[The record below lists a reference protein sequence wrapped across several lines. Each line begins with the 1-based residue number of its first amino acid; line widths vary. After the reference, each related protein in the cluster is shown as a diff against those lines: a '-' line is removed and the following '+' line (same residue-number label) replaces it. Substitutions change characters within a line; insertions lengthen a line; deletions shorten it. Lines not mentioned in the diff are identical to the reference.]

1 MGPDWQEQ
9 ELRATLDPA
18 LGGRWTSLRT
28 QHREWLWS
36 NPDPAVAAARRG
48 VRPGQEFVDAGGG
61 EECLPTVQGVPD
73 HGDVWSR
80 PWRRDEDGAV
90 LRDSVTAPPFT
101 VHRDL
106 GHDTGPRVAYRIS
119 GPPRQPF
126 LHAVHLL
133 LQLGP
138 DARIELAGTP
148 RFRVAGEP
156 GEHRWPDLGSEDLS
170 RLGPDD
176 GTARCLVLPGV
187 SACRVVAGVDALE
200 LSWRRT
206 AGDGPGPGLL
216 VWRNLCGWP
225 ESAPYRS
232 IGVEPMLGA
241 TVNHDDPQRCERL
254 DGAGQAGWE
263 LRLRALRAVTPPAP
277 R

>member
-28 QHREWLWS
+28 AHREWLWS
-36 NPDPAVAAARRG
+36 NPDPAVAAARRR

-61 EECLPTVQGVPD
+61 EECLPTVQGLPD

-80 PWRRDEDGAV
+80 PWHRDGDGAV
-90 LRDSVTAPPFT
+90 LRDSVATPPFSL
-101 VHRDL
+101 HREV
-106 GHDTGPRVAYRIS
+106 GHDRGPEVAYRIS
-119 GPPRQPF
+119 GPARQPF

-133 LQLGP
+133 LQVGP
-138 DARIELAGTP
+138 QARIELAGTP

-156 GEHRWPDLGSEDLS
+156 GEHRWPELGADDLS

-176 GTARCLVLPGV
+176 GTARCLVLPEV
-187 SACRVVAGVDALE
+187 STCRVVDGADALE
-200 LSWRRT
+200 MSWHRVDGSG
-206 AGDGPGPGLL
+206 AGAGLL
-216 VWRNLCGWP
+216 VWRNLRGWP
-225 ESAPYRS
+225 ESTPYRS

-241 TVNHDDPQRCERL
+241 TVNHAEPQRCARL
-254 DGAGQAGWE
+254 DETGHAAWV
-263 LRLRALRAVTPPAP
+263 LRLRALRAGPAP
-277 R
+277 Q